1 MANNS
6 LDKARTIINEVD
18 KEMADLFVKRMHAVE
33 MIAEYKKARGL
44 EIYDPQR
51 ENQVIEQNTN
61 ELEDKSLEPYY
72 LNFLKSNMEISRA
85 YQHTVISESSSDD

>member
-1 MANNS
+1 MRELQSIRA
-6 LDKARTIINEVD
+6 DINEID
-18 KEMADLFVKRMHAVE
+18 KRMRKLFVERLNLARE
-33 MIAEYKKARGL
+33 IAEYKKARGL

-51 ENQVIEQNTN
+51 ENQVIEQNTY

-85 YQHTVISESSSDD
+85 YQHTVISEIASDD

>member
-1 MANNS
+1 MRELQSIRA
-6 LDKARTIINEVD
+6 DINEID
-18 KEMADLFVKRMHAVE
+18 KRMRKLFVERLNLARE
-33 MIAEYKKARGL
+33 IAEYKKAHGL

-61 ELEDKSLEPYY
+61 ELEDKTLQPYY

>member
-1 MANNS
+1 MRELQSIRA
-6 LDKARTIINEVD
+6 DINEID
-18 KEMADLFVKRMHAVE
+18 KRMRKLFLERLSLARE
-33 MIAEYKKARGL
+33 IAEYKKARGL